1 MKEKITKTNIY
12 KIMTVVLAVVL
23 VIALIL
29 IIKNRVVEKNAQKQ
43 YERLAS
49 QVNDL
54 QDQMNDNRI
63 TVPSDDTAD
72 GTEAVPDSGETIQ
85 ESTASEED
93 TELEQKGIDI
103 PQKNLNW
110 QKLKS
115 VNADIYAWLTIPG
128 TDIDYP
134 VLQHPT
140 DDSYYLNYNMNGTRG
155 YPGCIYTELANSKDF
170 TDFDTVIYG
179 HNMKNDMMFG
189 ELHNYGDQ
197 TFFDQ
202 NPYIYVYTG
211 EKVLVYEVFAAYQT
225 DDTHVLG
232 GNDFSTDEG
241 RVSYLETIVK
251 HTQGSPKVRE
261 MVQLS
266 VDSHL
271 LTLSTCVNEKSDERF
286 LVQAILL
293 NEDQL

>member
-1 MKEKITKTNIY
+1 MKEKITKNNIY
-12 KIMTVVLAVVL
+12 KILTVALAVVL

-72 GTEAVPDSGETIQ
+72 GTEAVPDSGETTQ
-85 ESTASEED
+85 ESTTSEED

-202 NPYIYVYTG
+202 NPYLYVYTAD
-211 EKVLVYEVFAAYQT
+211 KVLVYEVFAAYQT
-225 DDTHVLG
+225 DDTHILG